1 MSPKIGI
8 MSPKGIAQK
17 IELAKY
23 SGFCFGVKRAI
34 KLAQDAVKSKKT
46 IYSSGPLI
54 HNRQEVERLRKKGI
68 HIVENLSEIQ
78 SGTLIIRSHGIHPR
92 LVKEAKKKGLSIIDA
107 TCPFVKKVQELTT
120 LLQKEGYRVI
130 VVGEKNHPEI
140 LALPGV
146 KVIEKASDVEKMRTA
161 KKLGVV
167 SQTTQTIENLTE
179 VVATLVKKTSEL
191 RAFNT
196 ICGATARRQKEAY
209 DMAHRCDLMLVVGG
223 YNSANTRRL
232 AGICKRTGTETHHIE
247 TADQIK
253 PSWLKGKGRIGVTA
267 GASTPNWIIRKV
279 MRKLK

>member
-1 MSPKIGI
+1 MSSKIGI
-8 MSPKGIAQK
+8 MSPKVMQK

-46 IYSSGPLI
+46 IYSLGPLI

-68 HIVENLSEIQ
+68 HIVENLSEIK

-92 LVKEAKKKGLSIIDA
+92 LVKEAEKKALSIIDA

-146 KVIEKASDVEKMRTA
+146 KVIEKVSDVEKMRTA

-179 VVATLVKKTSEL
+179 VVAALVKKTSEL

-232 AGICKRTGTETHHIE
+232 AEICKRTGTETHHIE
-247 TADQIK
+247 TAHQIK
-253 PSWLKGKGRIGVTA
+253 PSWLKGKRKIGVTA
-267 GASTPNWIIRKV
+267 GASTPNWIIRKL
-279 MRKLK
+279 MQKLK

>member
-1 MSPKIGI
+1 
-8 MSPKGIAQK
+8 MSPKGIVQK
-17 IELAKY
+17 IELAEY

-34 KLAQDAVKSKKT
+34 KLAQDAVKSEKT
-46 IYSSGPLI
+46 IYSLGPLI
-54 HNRQEVERLRKKGI
+54 HNRQEVERLRKKGM
-68 HIVENLSEIQ
+68 HIVKNLSEIK

-92 LVKEAKKKGLSIIDA
+92 LVKAAKKKALSIIDA

-120 LLQKEGYRVI
+120 LLQKEGYRVT

-146 KVIEKASDVEKMRTA
+146 KVIEKVSDVEKMRTGQ
-161 KKLGVV
+161 KLGVV
-167 SQTTQTIENLTE
+167 SQTTQTIENLIE
-179 VVATLVKKTSEL
+179 VVAALVKKTSEL

-209 DMAHRCDLMLVVGG
+209 DMAHGRDLMLVVGG

-232 AGICKRTGTETHHIE
+232 AEICKRTGTETHHIE

-253 PSWLKGKGRIGVTA
+253 PSWLKGKRKIGVTA
-267 GASTPNWIIRKV
+267 GASTPNWIIRKA
-279 MRKLK
+279 MRKLKK

>member
-1 MSPKIGI
+1 M
-8 MSPKGIAQK
+8 QK
-17 IELAKY
+17 IELARY
-23 SGFCFGVKRAI
+23 SGFCFGVRRAI

-46 IYSSGPLI
+46 IYSLGPLI

-68 HIVENLSEIQ
+68 HIVENLSEIK

-146 KVIEKASDVEKMRTA
+146 KVIEKVSDVEKMRTS

-179 VVATLVKKTSEL
+179 VVAALVKKTSEL

-209 DMAHRCDLMLVVGG
+209 NMAHRCDLMLVIGG

-232 AGICKRTGTETHHIE
+232 AEICKRTGTETHHIE
-247 TADQIK
+247 TPDQIK
-253 PSWLKGKGRIGVTA
+253 PSWLKGKRKIGVTA